1 MNPARESDAP
11 LSTNPASPSIP
22 QDNGIPQGGAPNI
35 PHIDA
40 TASSG
45 TENVAT
51 AGGPAGGVDQA
62 GQSSP
67 TALTTEA
74 EEIVRAFET
83 RHLPSSIIVPPIQG
97 EMQVL
102 RPVRLEDL
110 EAMDEL
116 DAFAHSSSITGY
128 SKKAERAIVGTWVH
142 DSVAWS
148 MGDVDVQ
155 SAIEARGFERT
166 IGWTMMTRLSG
177 SVDPDEMR
185 PIGMVFLTAIDAWS
199 RDARLQVI
207 LGRDFRSR
215 GYSRDAMP
223 RIMTFAFAP
232 SGHGLGLHRVSTLV
246 PGKNQRSLS
255 VYQSIGFTLDGV
267 LRDKLWD
274 DENDRYQ
281 DLNVLS
287 TLADEYDPI
296 RALDAWGMRVI
307 PGNPGVKE
315 ALAAHGHS
323 IALEKQSDLGVM
335 ALKTPE
341 DFHDARA
348 TGGRPEDKAPL
359 NPRDAGGRGAGQ
371 GGSASEGA
379 SGDASWQGASD
390 HAGVASR
397 TGRAMWE
404 TASEAAIGADA
415 DGVPASASTPDP
427 AADAEADTDSGSADG
442 ADGVTRKKSKRAW
455 WRRWSHGSR
464 GSRGHSG
471 GSRPKRADA

>member
-1 MNPARESDAP
+1 
-11 LSTNPASPSIP
+11 
-22 QDNGIPQGGAPNI
+22 
-35 PHIDA
+35 
-40 TASSG
+40 
-45 TENVAT
+45 
-51 AGGPAGGVDQA
+51 
-62 GQSSP
+62 
-67 TALTTEA
+67 
-74 EEIVRAFET
+74 
-83 RHLPSSIIVPPIQG
+83 
-97 EMQVL
+97 MQVL

-315 ALAAHGHS
+315 ALSAHGHS
-323 IALEKQSDLGVM
+323 IEMEKQPDLGVS

-359 NPRDAGGRGAGQ
+359 NPRDAGGRGTARGD
-371 GGSASEGA
+371 GA
-379 SGDASWQGASD
+379 APATD
-390 HAGVASR
+390 
-397 TGRAMWE
+397 RATWE
-404 TASEAAIGADA
+404 PVSEATIGADA
-415 DGVPASASTPDP
+415 ARASASADAPDP
-427 AADAEADTDSGSADG
+427 AADADTDSGSADG

-455 WRRWSHGSR
+455 WRRWSHGPR
-464 GSRGHSG
+464 GSHGHSG
-471 GSRPKRADA
+471 RSHPKRKEA